1 MWSIAIYDDYKKE
14 LILSRDRFGKK
25 PLYYHLNEN
34 FIIFSS
40 EPKAIFHHPKVT
52 KKVNIRKCSRYA
64 GGHYRH
70 IDNDNET
77 FFDNLYQIR
86 PGTYS
91 IFNKQKKIITSK
103 FWSLQKNS
111 ELSKKFHIEDIK
123 KQFINLL
130 NDSVKIRLRS
140 DVPLGTMLSGGMD
153 STSMTALAYSQNKN
167 LHSFSSISKGKS
179 FDESEYIDAF
189 LEKVPV
195 NHSYISPSEEDL
207 VTTLNK
213 MLVFYDEPIC
223 TVTWFSLFTIA
234 SEIAKTDI
242 RVVLTGHGGDEL
254 LAGYWDH
261 FHYHWYDLKQQN
273 IEINDEVNSWQNNHK
288 RDRNE
293 IVYFENMIKKPI

>member
-1 MWSIAIYDDYKKE
+1 MKRGKKFFCWSWASRLSILDLTVAGRQPFSDIDKRYYLVFNGEIYNYIDIANELRSYGFQFKSKTDTEVVLNSYVKWGKNCFSKFNGMWSIAIYDDYKKE

-40 EPKAIFHHPKVT
+40 EPKAIFHHPKVS

-123 KQFINLL
+123 TI
-130 NDSVKIRLRS
+130 
-140 DVPLGTMLSGGMD
+140 
-153 STSMTALAYSQNKN
+153 Y
-167 LHSFSSISKGKS
+167 KS
-179 FDESEYIDAF
+179 F
-189 LEKVPV
+189 K
-195 NHSYISPSEEDL
+195 
-207 VTTLNK
+207 
-213 MLVFYDEPIC
+213 
-223 TVTWFSLFTIA
+223 
-234 SEIAKTDI
+234 
-242 RVVLTGHGGDEL
+242 
-254 LAGYWDH
+254 
-261 FHYHWYDLKQQN
+261 
-273 IEINDEVNSWQNNHK
+273 
-288 RDRNE
+288 
-293 IVYFENMIKKPI
+293 